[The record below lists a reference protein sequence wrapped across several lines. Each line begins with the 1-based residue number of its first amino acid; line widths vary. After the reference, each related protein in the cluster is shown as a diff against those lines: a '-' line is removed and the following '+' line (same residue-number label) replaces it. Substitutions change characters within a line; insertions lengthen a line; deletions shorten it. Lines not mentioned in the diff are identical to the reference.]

1 MTRSVG
7 LLLVVP
13 SLLAAQMKPPCAQ
26 HDRNCPAPRVVDPGP
41 GLGNP
46 LPPPADAVVLFD
58 GKDLSK
64 WRGGDDGPAKWKV
77 GAGYVEV
84 APGTGMIHTADG
96 FGDVQLHVE
105 WMAPAPPRGSD
116 QDRGNSGV
124 FLMGKYEV
132 QVLDS
137 WGNVTYPDGQ
147 ASAVYGQYPP
157 LVNASRKPGQ
167 WQSYDIIFRRP
178 RFGKRRQREEP
189 GDHHGVP
196 QRHPGAGPRG
206 ADRTDRT
213 PAAATVRGPPRSSAD
228 RIAGPR
234 ASGPLP
240 QHLDSQPGA
249 VT

>member
-1 MTRSVG
+1 MTRSFG
-7 LLLVVP
+7 LLLIVVP
-13 SLLAAQMKPPCAQ
+13 SFLAAQMKPPCPQ

-77 GAGYVEV
+77 SAGYVEV
-84 APGTGMIHTADG
+84 VPSTGMIHTADG
-96 FGDVQLHVE
+96 FGDIQLHIE
-105 WMAPAPPRGSD
+105 WMAPDPPRGSD

-124 FLMGKYEV
+124 FLMGRYEV

-137 WGNVTYPDGQ
+137 YGNVTYPDGQ
-147 ASAVYGQYPP
+147 AGAVYGQYPP

-178 RFGKRRQREEP
+178 RFGSDGGVKSPAIITVFHNGTLVQDHVELTGPTAHQRRPPYEAHPDRLPIGLQDHEHPVRYRNIWIRNLEP
-189 GDHHGVP
+189 
-196 QRHPGAGPRG
+196 
-206 ADRTDRT
+206 
-213 PAAATVRGPPRSSAD
+213 
-228 RIAGPR
+228 
-234 ASGPLP
+234 
-240 QHLDSQPGA
+240 
-249 VT
+249 